1 MGHTLYYLKDIAR
14 DINSPWVQCLLKHIL
29 ADVNHTFYVSCKL
42 MQSISIL
49 NTHKIQTIHM
59 LQQLAI
65 SCSGSSNKG
74 RTICK
79 LPEGG
84 HQKSLKNLLAQKKDE
99 KNLSAIKN

>member
-1 MGHTLYYLKDIAR
+1 
-14 DINSPWVQCLLKHIL
+14 
-29 ADVNHTFYVSCKL
+29 
-42 MQSISIL
+42 
-49 NTHKIQTIHM
+49 M

-84 HQKSLKNLLAQKKDE
+84 HKKSLKNLLAQKKDE